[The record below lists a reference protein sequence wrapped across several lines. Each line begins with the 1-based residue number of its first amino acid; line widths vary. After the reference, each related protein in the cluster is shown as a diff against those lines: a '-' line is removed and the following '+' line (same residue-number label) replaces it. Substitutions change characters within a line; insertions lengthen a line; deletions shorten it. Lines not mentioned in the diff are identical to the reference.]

1 MKEQAGTHSGE
12 TLMWANKQEAEQG
25 GENPDFP
32 PLGFLPF
39 YFTIHTQHITFDII
53 PTSEASPKSRPSPV
67 LLADGL

>member
-39 YFTIHTQHITFDII
+39 YFTIHTQHITFDTSGHMCEGFS
-53 PTSEASPKSRPSPV
+53 PTKLFSAT
-67 LLADGL
+67 